1 MIHDDTHLIN
11 QLVALRVKI
20 NVDLCVSMGMV
31 EEKQVYYIA
40 YGKMTSI

>member
-1 MIHDDTHLIN
+1 MIHDDIHLIN

-20 NVDLCVSMGMV
+20 NVDLCFSMSMTK
-31 EEKQVYYIA
+31 EKQVYYIA

>member
-1 MIHDDTHLIN
+1 MIHDDIHLIN

-20 NVDLCVSMGMV
+20 NVDLRLSMSMIK
-31 EEKQVYYIA
+31 EKQVYYIA